1 MCGCRASWRSETLR
15 SVQNQ
20 LDFHPPRLLSNAVQL
35 TCNSVSRNQ
44 ECAAPP
50 CTKPPLQ
57 ALAGGLRTTY
67 SSCGAINL
75 ECDAVGRGLGLSGGG
90 TLKLGPGRLDIARA
104 DGQDPASPRSFP
116 VARSVERRRSV
127 RLPVRRS
134 FCGDSWEIE
143 ALVSSKT
150 TRRDGIPISSPGV
163 LEDIVRLLARSKS
176 NGPLVTRPV
185 CRSVGPAKRR
195 CRFPSYNSLRHT
207 PDPLVTNSCFRV
219 RMGGRPVRVSAEPD
233 GLLNGINASGLW
245 REPWGKDGGAKKA
258 VPAVPTV
265 VQGGFRVGDA
275 DVSRADVREL
285 S

>member
-1 MCGCRASWRSETLR
+1 M
-15 SVQNQ
+15 
-20 LDFHPPRLLSNAVQL
+20 
-35 TCNSVSRNQ
+35 
-44 ECAAPP
+44 
-50 CTKPPLQ
+50 
-57 ALAGGLRTTY
+57 
-67 SSCGAINL
+67 
-75 ECDAVGRGLGLSGGG
+75 
-90 TLKLGPGRLDIARA
+90 
-104 DGQDPASPRSFP
+104 
-116 VARSVERRRSV
+116 ARSVERRRSV

-163 LEDIVRLLARSKS
+163 LEDIVRLL
-176 NGPLVTRPV
+176 GPLKVEWTPRHTSRLSIGWP
-185 CRSVGPAKRR
+185 SEARR

-265 VQGGFRVGDA
+265 VQGDFRVGDA